1 MIELSKCQDVSTWNE
16 FLNKERGTQLITIA
30 HNPSLGPILEKTFGY
45 TSQNMV
51 ISYNDEMIG
60 VLPVVRIGDK
70 LVSMPHFSYGGP
82 VINTDADIE
91 LCLTT
96 ALDNNRF
103 EARSFDKL
111 TDNLYEDKITCI
123 IDLKETEEEQ
133 LMEFKSGF
141 RRKIRKSERHGFT
154 IVRGNTDLLDD
165 FYYVYTKKM
174 LCKGSPPLG
183 KSFFK
188 NLLTDYKYGEA
199 LITAAYDGDSIIAA
213 GFTLSYLKF
222 NELCWVS
229 TNSDY
234 DKYNVNSFLYWNII
248 KDSISKNYRYFS
260 MGRSTKE
267 SSNHKY
273 KRQWKPMEIPIFYNY
288 SEPVGTSIKE
298 LTFLTKIWK
307 LQPLRTSVFF
317 GKIVSK
323 YLY

>member
-16 FLNKERGTQLITIA
+16 FLNKERGAQLITIA

-141 RRKIRKSERHGFT
+141 RRKIRKSERLGFT

-165 FYYVYTKKM
+165 FYDVYTKKM

-248 KDSISKNYRYFS
+248 KDSISKNHRYFS

>member
-1 MIELSKCQDVSTWNE
+1 MIALSTCQDVKTWNE
-16 FLNKERGTQLITIA
+16 FLKKERGAQLITIA

-45 TSQNMV
+45 TSENML
-51 ISYNDEMIG
+51 ISMNDEMIG
-60 VLPVVRIGDK
+60 VLPLVKIGDK

-82 VINTDADIE
+82 IINSNTDVE

-96 ALDNNRF
+96 VLENNKF

-111 TDNLYEDKITCI
+111 TDNLYENKVTCI
-123 IDLKETEEEQ
+123 VELKESVDQQ
-133 LMEFKSGF
+133 LMEFKSSF
-141 RRKIRKSERHGFT
+141 RRKIRKSEKCGFT
-154 IVRGNTDLLDD
+154 IVRGSIELLDD
-165 FYYVYTKKM
+165 FYDVYTKKM
-174 LCKGSPPLG
+174 LYKGSPPLG
-183 KSFFK
+183 KSFFQ
-188 NLLTDYKYGEA
+188 NLLLDYKYGEA
-199 LITAAYDGDSIIAA
+199 IITAAYDGNDVIAA
-213 GFTLSYLKF
+213 GFTLSYLSF

-248 KDSISKNYRYFS
+248 KDSIQKNHKYFS
-260 MGRSTKE
+260 MGRSTKD
-267 SSNHKY
+267 SSNHNY
-273 KRQWKPMEIPIFYNY
+273 KRQWKPIEIPIFYNY
-288 SEPVGTSIKE
+288 SEPVGTQLKE